1 MSSSSESSLEE
12 DEEEPEDELEDPEE
26 PEEEEPDPAEEE
38 AEVEAR
44 LGGIVNQPG
53 VTLRVDPSPR
63 GLWSSI
69 SWPGEARRT
78 RSGSQKGPNPNPVF
92 SLFTYR
98 YTVYLPSPAG
108 CVRAER
114 KLLRR
119 LCLCLSR
126 HHWQK
131 GSRGQEGKQRPWA
144 GRGKDA
150 SGQTGRIVHFIQA
163 AIRSVVIHGCNSFSA
178 IPKISHN

>member
-92 SLFTYR
+92 SLFTSLIGILA
-98 YTVYLPSPAG
+98 LPCGQG
-108 CVRAER
+108 CQLVGLKKCHA
-114 KLLRR
+114 
-119 LCLCLSR
+119 
-126 HHWQK
+126 
-131 GSRGQEGKQRPWA
+131 
-144 GRGKDA
+144 
-150 SGQTGRIVHFIQA
+150 
-163 AIRSVVIHGCNSFSA
+163 
-178 IPKISHN
+178 